1 MRRAGRGG
9 GVANSNPDKRR
20 LARADDVEI
29 VTVETYHRP
38 VATVTPPLI
47 VARPLARVRIAV
59 PPILRRRDWVL
70 AVMLAVAAFSTRWP
84 LIERGET
91 LLHPDEAVVGIMAQ
105 DIAAG
110 RTLPIYF
117 YGQRYMGA
125 LEAYV
130 VAAMMPLFDDPI
142 HALRSAPALFFA
154 MFVAA
159 HYLMLASWF
168 GRRGGLVGAAVL
180 IAGSPMFAQWSI
192 SARGGYVEILLWGT
206 LLLWAYTTWFMR
218 VRGSAAS
225 SVKRFTFGAILGS
238 GFWINPSILFFALPI
253 LGHALLARWPMVERG
268 SSRIRDVAREVR
280 RHLGRSTLLI
290 VALTGI
296 TLLNAAWSVWVE
308 DGEVRTRLLFGIPS
322 FAKAVVLAAGIGIC
336 GWFVATRTRMVCAIR
351 ELAARNGAM
360 LLGGLIGA
368 TPAIWYVIQH
378 VAAGVEMDP
387 ALPLGFRPLWKTG
400 ETLIYLLCGMPLMFG
415 ADPRP
420 FMAHVTVGRDHAIEP
435 FDIFTSSLVSVADRL
450 VLSSLAACV
459 TVFVIAYRGEIRR
472 MLSLRGALRRPTTLL
487 VVGVTTCVVLY
498 LLGGCSCSFTTIRYL
513 LPLWA
518 FVPGLVAAVAVNRR
532 IKAAAMVAPLLLC
545 ASWLS
550 GQYAMCRSLGAPHPL
565 RVVADSLSESGRPT
579 ATAEILDAHLLSY
592 LTGQSC
598 RVREFEPF
606 WPRLA
611 HYGSAASGT
620 ASTPVEYVVNT
631 TETDRTLDWADP
643 GYPGPPPPETQRSL
657 WPKLKRAIQLDHSI
671 VVVRESLPA
680 GYERIRLRAPIQ

>member
-1 MRRAGRGG
+1 M
-9 GVANSNPDKRR
+9 ANSNPDERR

-38 VATVTPPLI
+38 VATTTPPLI
-47 VARPLARVRIAV
+47 VARPLSRVRV
-59 PPILRRRDWVL
+59 VLPPILRRRDWVL
-70 AVMLAVAAFSTRWP
+70 AVMLAIAAFSTRWP

-110 RTLPIYF
+110 RSFPIYF

-159 HYLMLASWF
+159 QYLMLTSWF

-192 SARGGYVEILLWGT
+192 SARGGYIEILLWGT
-206 LLLWAYTTWFMR
+206 LLLWAYTAWFMR
-218 VRGSAAS
+218 VRGRAAISAR
-225 SVKRFTFGAILGS
+225 RFAFGAILGS
-238 GFWINPSILFFALPI
+238 GFWINPSILFFAIPI

-268 SSRIRDVAREVR
+268 SVRIRDVAREVR

-290 VALTGI
+290 TALTGI

-308 DGEVRTRLLFGIPS
+308 DGEVRTRLLFGTASI
-322 FAKAVVLAAGIGIC
+322 AKAIILAAGICSC
-336 GWFVATRTRMVCAIR
+336 GWFLATRTRMVCAIR
-351 ELAARNGAM
+351 EMTARNGPM

-378 VAAGVEMDP
+378 MATGVEMDP

-472 MLSLRGALRRPTTLL
+472 MLALKGALRRPTTLL
-487 VVGVTTCVVLY
+487 VVGVTTSVVLY

-518 FVPGLVAAVAVNRR
+518 FLPGLVAAVAVNRR

-550 GQYAMCRSLGAPHPL
+550 GQFAMCGSLGAPHPL
-565 RVVADSLSESGRPT
+565 RVVADGLMVTQSPA

-611 HYGSAASGT
+611 HYGSAASMS
-620 ASTPVEYVVNT
+620 ASAPVEYVVNT

-657 WPKLKRAIQLDHSI
+657 WPKLKRAIQLDPSI
-671 VVVRESLPA
+671 VVAREVLPA
-680 GYERIRLRAPIQ
+680 GYERIRLHAPIQ

>member
-38 VATVTPPLI
+38 VATTTPPLI
-47 VARPLARVRIAV
+47 VARPLSRVRIV
-59 PPILRRRDWVL
+59 LPPILRRRDWAL
-70 AVMLAVAAFSTRWP
+70 AVMLAIAAFSTRWP

-110 RTLPIYF
+110 RSFPIYF

-125 LEAYV
+125 MEAYV

-154 MFVAA
+154 MFVAVQ
-159 HYLMLASWF
+159 YLMLTSWF

-192 SARGGYVEILLWGT
+192 SARGGYIEILLWGT
-206 LLLWAYTTWFMR
+206 LFLWAYTAWFMR
-218 VRGSAAS
+218 VPGKAATSAR
-225 SVKRFTFGAILGS
+225 RFAFGAILGS
-238 GFWINPSILFFALPI
+238 GFWINPSILFFAIPI

-268 SSRIRDVAREVR
+268 SARIRDFAKEVR

-290 VALTGI
+290 TALTGI

-308 DGEVRTRLLFGIPS
+308 DGEVRTRLLFGTASI
-322 FAKAVVLAAGIGIC
+322 AKAIVLAVVIGFC
-336 GWFVATRTRMVCAIR
+336 GWFLATRTRMVCAIR
-351 ELAARNGAM
+351 EMAARNGAM

-378 VAAGVEMDP
+378 LATRVEMDP
-387 ALPLGFRPLWKTG
+387 ALPLGFRPLWTTG

-420 FMAHVTVGRDHAIEP
+420 YMAHVTVGRDHAIEP

-472 MLSLRGALRRPTTLL
+472 MLSLKGALRRPTTLL
-487 VVGVTTCVVLY
+487 VVGVTTSVVLY

-518 FVPGLVAAVAVNRR
+518 FLPGLVAAVAVNRR

-550 GQYAMCRSLGAPHPL
+550 GQVAMCRSLGAPHPL
-565 RVVADSLSESGRPT
+565 RVVADAMVEKGPAT

-611 HYGSAASGT
+611 HYGSAASMS
-620 ASTPVEYVVNT
+620 APAPVDYVVNT

-657 WPKLKRAIQLDHSI
+657 WPKLKRVIQLNPST
-671 VVVRESLPA
+671 VVAREALPA
-680 GYERIRLRAPIQ
+680 GYERIRLHAPIQ

>member
-1 MRRAGRGG
+1 MRRKGRGG
-9 GVANSNPDKRR
+9 GVANFNPDKRR
-20 LARADDVEI
+20 LARPDDVEI

-38 VATVTPPLI
+38 VETTNEPLI
-47 VARPLARVRIAV
+47 VARPLWRVRNGA
-59 PPILRRRDWVL
+59 PFALRRRDWVL
-70 AVMLAVAAFSTRWP
+70 SVLLAVAAFSTRWP

-110 RTLPIYF
+110 RSLPIYF

-142 HALRSAPALFFA
+142 HALRSAPALFLA
-154 MFVAA
+154 LFVAA
-159 HYLMLASWF
+159 QYLMLTSWF

-180 IAGSPMFAQWSI
+180 IDGSPMFAQWSI
-192 SARGGYVEILLWGT
+192 SARGGYVEVLLWGT
-206 LLLWAYTTWFMR
+206 LLLWAYTSWFVW
-218 VRGSAAS
+218 VRGRG
-225 SVKRFTFGAILGS
+225 VTFGRRFTFGAILGS

-268 SSRIRDVAREVR
+268 NGCVRTLMKQFR
-280 RHLGRSTLLI
+280 RHLGRATLPLA
-290 VALTGI
+290 VLAAL
-296 TLLNAAWSVWVE
+296 TLLNAMWSVWVE
-308 DGEVRTRLLFGIPS
+308 DGEVRTRLLFGAATG
-322 FAKAVVLAAGIGIC
+322 AKAIFLAVGIGFFI
-336 GWFVATRTRMVCAIR
+336 WYLATRTNALHSVRDSVSH
-351 ELAARNGAM
+351 NGVM
-360 LLGGLIGA
+360 LLGGLVGA

-378 VAAGVEMDP
+378 VVAGNAMDP
-387 ALPLGFRPLWKTG
+387 ALPLGIRPLWKTG

-420 FMAHVTVGRDHAIEP
+420 YMAHVTVGRDHAIEP

-450 VLSSLAACV
+450 VLASAAACV
-459 TVFVIAYRGEIRR
+459 TVFIIAYGSEIRR
-472 MLSLRGALRRPTTLL
+472 MLLLRGAARRPTTL
-487 VVGVTTCVVLY
+487 VVMGATTSVALY

-518 FVPGLVAAVAVNRR
+518 FIPGLVAAVAVNRR
-532 IKAAAMVAPLLLC
+532 IKAAAMIAPLLLC

-565 RVVADSLSESGRPT
+565 RVVADALSEGDPPT

-611 HYGSAASGT
+611 HYESAE
-620 ASTPVEYVVNT
+620 PVKESDPVDYVVNT
-631 TETDRTLDWADP
+631 TEIDRTLDWADP

-657 WPKLKRAIQLDHSI
+657 WPKLKRAVQLNPSI
-671 VVVRESLPA
+671 VVAREPLPA
-680 GYERIRLRAPIQ
+680 GYERIRLCTPIQ

>member
-1 MRRAGRGG
+1 
-9 GVANSNPDKRR
+9 
-20 LARADDVEI
+20 
-29 VTVETYHRP
+29 
-38 VATVTPPLI
+38 
-47 VARPLARVRIAV
+47 
-59 PPILRRRDWVL
+59 
-70 AVMLAVAAFSTRWP
+70 MLAIAAFSTRWP

-110 RTLPIYF
+110 RSFPIYF

-125 LEAYV
+125 MEAYV

-154 MFVAA
+154 MFVAVQ
-159 HYLMLASWF
+159 YLMLTSWF

-192 SARGGYVEILLWGT
+192 SARGGYIEILLWGT
-206 LLLWAYTTWFMR
+206 LFLWAYTAWFMR
-218 VRGSAAS
+218 VPGKAATSAR
-225 SVKRFTFGAILGS
+225 RFAFGAILGS
-238 GFWINPSILFFALPI
+238 GFWINPSILFFAIPI

-268 SSRIRDVAREVR
+268 SARIRDFAKEVR

-290 VALTGI
+290 TALTGI

-308 DGEVRTRLLFGIPS
+308 DGEVRTRLLFGTASI
-322 FAKAVVLAAGIGIC
+322 AKAIVLAVVIGFC
-336 GWFVATRTRMVCAIR
+336 GWFLATRTRMVCAIR
-351 ELAARNGAM
+351 EMAARNGAM

-378 VAAGVEMDP
+378 LATRVEMDP
-387 ALPLGFRPLWKTG
+387 ALPLGFRPLWTTG

-420 FMAHVTVGRDHAIEP
+420 YMAHVTVGRDHAIEP

-472 MLSLRGALRRPTTLL
+472 MLSLKGALRRPTTLL
-487 VVGVTTCVVLY
+487 VVGVTTSVVLY

-518 FVPGLVAAVAVNRR
+518 FLPGLVAAVAVNRR

-550 GQYAMCRSLGAPHPL
+550 GQVAMCRSLGAPHPL
-565 RVVADSLSESGRPT
+565 RVVADAMVEKGPAT

-611 HYGSAASGT
+611 HYGSAASMS
-620 ASTPVEYVVNT
+620 APAPVDYVVNT

-657 WPKLKRAIQLDHSI
+657 WPKLKRVIQLNPST
-671 VVVRESLPA
+671 VVAREALPA
-680 GYERIRLRAPIQ
+680 GYERIRLHAPIQ

>member
-1 MRRAGRGG
+1 MRRKGRGG

-38 VATVTPPLI
+38 VATTTPSLI
-47 VARPLARVRIAV
+47 VARPLSRVRIVAPSV
-59 PPILRRRDWVL
+59 LRRRDWLLSILL
-70 AVMLAVAAFSTRWP
+70 AIAAFSTRWP

-91 LLHPDEAVVGIMAQ
+91 LLHPDEAIVGIMAQ

-110 RTLPIYF
+110 RSLPIYF

-130 VAAMMPLFDDPI
+130 VAAMMPLFDEPI

-159 HYLMLASWF
+159 QYLMLATWF

-192 SARGGYVEILLWGT
+192 SARGGYIEILLWGT
-206 LLLWAYTTWFMR
+206 LLLWTYTAWFMR
-218 VRGSAAS
+218 ARGSGAS
-225 SVKRFTFGAILGS
+225 PAKRFSFGVILGS

-253 LGHALLARWPMVERG
+253 VCHALLSRWPMVERG
-268 SSRIRDVAREVR
+268 SQRVRELAREIR

-290 VALTGI
+290 VALAGI
-296 TLLNAAWSVWVE
+296 TLLNLVWSVWVE
-308 DGEVRTRLLFGIPS
+308 DGEVRTRLLFG
-322 FAKAVVLAAGIGIC
+322 KAGSTKVLVLTVGLGFFFWYIS
-336 GWFVATRTRMVCAIR
+336 TRTKLLQAIR
-351 ELAARNGAM
+351 ESAARNGAM
-360 LLGGLIGA
+360 LFGGLIGA
-368 TPAIWYVIQH
+368 TPAILYVVQH
-378 VAAGVEMDP
+378 VMAGTEMDP

-420 FMAHVTVGRDHAIEP
+420 YMAHVTVGRDHAIEP

-450 VLSSLAACV
+450 VLSSMAACV
-459 TVFVIAYRGEIRR
+459 TVFLIAYRGEIRR
-472 MLSLRGALRRPTTLL
+472 MLALKGALRRPPTLL
-487 VVGVTTCVVLY
+487 VIGATTTTMLY

-513 LPLWA
+513 LPLWV
-518 FVPGLVAAVAVNRR
+518 FIPGLVAAVAVNRR

-550 GQYAMCRSLGAPHPL
+550 GQYAMCQSLGAPHPL
-565 RVVADSLSESGRPT
+565 RVVADALTETRPPT

-611 HYGSAASGT
+611 HYKST
-620 ASTPVEYVVNT
+620 ASANATAPVEYIVNT
-631 TETDRTLDWADP
+631 TETDRTSDWADP

-671 VVVRESLPA
+671 VIARQPLPA
-680 GYERIRLRAPIQ
+680 GYERIRVRAPIQ